1 MMGGEFDFFSDRFQ
15 RDPGATF
22 TRMINQCPVHKS
34 DEHGWYSVFR
44 YVDIARILRDN
55 ETFSARFGLGPT
67 YAPQDGAPVLVSADP
82 PLHGKQKQAIVTA
95 FNAGTIAAMEGPI
108 RHFVNECLDKVIP
121 LGHCDVIQDI
131 AVPIPLWVIC
141 RMFDLPYERDKV
153 MLRDWVE
160 VMAGAVF
167 SNGQD
172 ELAAARMQKMKLLMD
187 YFGPNISAKVAMD
200 ERGEDPGDDLI
211 GLLTKG
217 RVDGERIRMSEM
229 LGFAQFLL
237 VAGSG
242 TTTNLIGNFVK
253 LMLAYPQQFA
263 KLRSHPELLDQAIEE
278 VLRFEAPVH
287 GLFRTNNVQ
296 IELGGH
302 IIPKDTKICLMWG
315 SANRDPELFDDPN
328 TFDISRDLRS
338 LRQNLTFGQGL
349 HKCLG
354 APLARLECKVFAEEF
369 MRRIPEFEANG
380 EAVPFP
386 YATLNGLDNLPIRF
400 PLQINGEK
408 NL

>member
-1 MMGGEFDFFSDRFQ
+1 MSGEFDFFSDEFQ
-15 RDPGATF
+15 HNPGATF
-22 TRMINQCPVHKS
+22 TRMIKECPIHKS
-34 DEHGWYSVFR
+34 ADQGWYSVFR
-44 YVDIARILRDN
+44 YADIARILKDN
-55 ETFSARFGLGPT
+55 ETFSARFGPGPG

-95 FNAGTIAAMEGPI
+95 FNANTIAAMEGPI
-108 RHFVNECLDKVIP
+108 RRFVNECLDQVLP
-121 LGHCDVIQDI
+121 TGRCDVIQDI

-141 RMFDLPYERDKV
+141 QMLDLPYERDKA

-167 SNGQD
+167 SNGRD

-187 YFGPNISAKVAMD
+187 YFRPHIGAKVAMD
-200 ERGEDPGDDLI
+200 ERGEDPGNDLI
-211 GLLTKG
+211 GLLAKG
-217 RVDGERIRMSEM
+217 RVDGKRIGMSEM

-242 TTTNLIGNFVK
+242 TTTNLIGNFIK
-253 LMLAYPQQFA
+253 LMLAYPEQYA
-263 KLRSHPELLDQAIEE
+263 KLRDNPELLDQAVEE

-287 GLFRTNNVQ
+287 GLFRTNNVE

-302 IIPKDTKICLMWG
+302 TIPKDTKICLMWG

-328 TFDISRDLRS
+328 RFDVSRDLRS

-354 APLARLECKVFAEEF
+354 APLARLECRVFAEEF
-369 MRRIPEFEANG
+369 MRRIPEFEAAG
-380 EAVPFP
+380 EAVPYP

-400 PLQINGEK
+400 PPSSIRVTTQ
-408 NL
+408 